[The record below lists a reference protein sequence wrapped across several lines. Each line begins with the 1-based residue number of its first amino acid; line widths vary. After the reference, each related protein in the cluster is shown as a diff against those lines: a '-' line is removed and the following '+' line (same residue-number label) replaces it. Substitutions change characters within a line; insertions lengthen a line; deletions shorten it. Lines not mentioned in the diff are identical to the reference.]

1 MDAATT
7 PTRTVAPR
15 TLARR
20 LFDAR
25 RYADARAG
33 HVSFAFIDPRG
44 RLHGLRAREQ
54 YVSASVSKAMLL
66 VGYLSRPDVRGR
78 SLSATEQARLGAMI
92 RTSDNA
98 AATRTFLDVGD
109 AGMFRV
115 ARRAGMRDYTVHG
128 HWANSQVTAA
138 DQARF
143 FVRMHRLLPARHR
156 AFAQRQLASIVS
168 GQRWGIPEVLGRTD
182 KVQFKGGWRG
192 TGRGQLVHQVATI
205 ERNGARW
212 GVAILSDGSPSHAY
226 GVQTV
231 RGVAERL
238 LRG

>member
-1 MDAATT
+1 MEAA
-7 PTRTVAPR
+7 PTSSRTIAPR
-15 TLARR
+15 RLARR

-33 HVSFAFIDPRG
+33 HVSFALIDPRG
-44 RLHGLRAREQ
+44 RLHGLRAQEQ

-66 VGYLSRPDVRGR
+66 VGYLSKPEVRGR
-78 SLSATEQARLGAMI
+78 SLSSSEQSRLGAMI
-92 RTSDNA
+92 RSSDNA
-98 AATRTFLDVGD
+98 AATRTFQDVGD
-109 AGMFRV
+109 AGMHGV
-115 ARRAGMRDYTVHG
+115 AKRAGMRNYDVHG

-143 FVRMHRLLPARHR
+143 FVRMPRMLPARHR
-156 AFAQRQLASIVS
+156 AFAQQQFASIVS
-168 GQRWGIPEVLGRTD
+168 GQRWGIPEVLDRSD

-238 LRG
+238 LRR